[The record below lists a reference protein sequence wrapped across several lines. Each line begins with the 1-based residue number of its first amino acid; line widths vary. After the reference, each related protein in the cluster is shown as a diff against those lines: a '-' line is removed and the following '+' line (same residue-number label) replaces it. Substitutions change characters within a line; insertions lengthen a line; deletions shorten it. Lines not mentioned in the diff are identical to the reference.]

1 MSGQDWGDFEEE
13 EYAPQ
18 NGWGEFE
25 DEEGN
30 IIEATQDENVEEV
43 SNDEWGHGIRGLGDN
58 ATRRM
63 RRPITIPVPE
73 PLEEEEYLEEEYLEE
88 DNFEPLSP
96 KTRRLLEI
104 EQMSPISRE
113 NARRRFVIE
122 EQDREYE
129 KALAEDIR
137 NEEERLR
144 LKEELR
150 LDALRLEEELR
161 IQFEERLRFEE
172 HEKLRL
178 MRIEEELQLIK
189 NMQPPIYSYDI
200 ANFNTNDLIILRF
213 TLPTKKQINHTFH
226 KDEPLL
232 TLINQIKY
240 DLRYLY
246 GLILNIAGRQ
256 VISCDYNYTISQC
269 GIPNRS
275 TIYVSYELVNE

>member
-30 IIEATQDENVEEV
+30 IIQTIQEEDEEI
-43 SNDEWGHGIRGLGDN
+43 SNDDWGHGIRGLGDN

-73 PLEEEEYLEEEYLEE
+73 PLEDLSEEEYLEEEKF
-88 DNFEPLSP
+88 FEPLSP

-104 EQMSPISRE
+104 AQMSPISRE
-113 NARRRFVIE
+113 NAKLRFDRE

-129 KALAEDIR
+129 IALAEDLRLNEKRIR
-137 NEEERLR
+137 LEEE
-144 LKEELR
+144 LK

-161 IQFEERLRFEE
+161 LQFEERLRFEE
-172 HEKLRL
+172 VEKIRL
-178 MRIEEELQLIK
+178 MRIEEELLLIK
-189 NMQPPIYSYDI
+189 NMSPPNYRYDI
-200 ANFNTNDLIILRF
+200 TNFNTNDLIILRF
-213 TLPTKKQINHTFH
+213 TLPTNKQVNHSFH
-226 KDEPLL
+226 KDEPLI

-246 GLILNIAGRQ
+246 GLVLNIAGRQ

>member
-30 IIEATQDENVEEV
+30 IIQTIQEEDEEI
-43 SNDEWGHGIRGLGDN
+43 SNDDWGHGIRGLGDN

-73 PLEEEEYLEEEYLEE
+73 PLEDLSEEEYLEEEKF
-88 DNFEPLSP
+88 FEPLSP

-104 EQMSPISRE
+104 AQMSPISRE
-113 NARRRFVIE
+113 NAKLRFDRE

-129 KALAEDIR
+129 IALAEDLRLNEKRIR
-137 NEEERLR
+137 LEEE
-144 LKEELR
+144 LK

-161 IQFEERLRFEE
+161 LQFEERLRFEE
-172 HEKLRL
+172 VEKIRL
-178 MRIEEELQLIK
+178 MRIEEELLLIK
-189 NMQPPIYSYDI
+189 NMSPPNYRYDI
-200 ANFNTNDLIILRF
+200 TNFNTNDLIILRF
-213 TLPTKKQINHTFH
+213 TLPTNKQVNHSFH
-226 KDEPLL
+226 KDEPLI

-246 GLILNIAGRQ
+246 GLVLNIAGRQ

-275 TIYVSYELVNE
+275 TIYVSYELVDED